1 MLYLYHQKSIHLYTK
16 PNTSLYKMKKTGVSG
31 YAFLGISIEKG
42 GLMQDDRAG
51 VAWNSSRFTPV
62 TPKNFADARLL

>member
-1 MLYLYHQKSIHLYTK
+1 MYM
-16 PNTSLYKMKKTGVSG
+16 YKYKTGVPG

-42 GLMQDDRAG
+42 GLLQGDRAR
-51 VAWNSSRFTPV
+51 VAWNFSKFTPV

>member
-1 MLYLYHQKSIHLYTK
+1 MHI
-16 PNTSLYKMKKTGVSG
+16 NVKKYIALNKNGVPG

-51 VAWNSSRFTPV
+51 VAWNFSKFTPV